1 MNESDLPHADDE
13 TVIVPNLLDALLING
28 KEGKLICFNVAL
40 TFPGKFL
47 NNSPNNV
54 PINL

>member
-1 MNESDLPHADDE
+1 MNESNLPHADDE
-13 TVIVPNLLDALLING
+13 IVIAPNLLDALLING
-28 KEGKLICFNVAL
+28 REGKLICFNVGL